1 MSPTNEILFF
11 FSLLGAFNGVLLS
24 IYFSLIAKKK
34 GNRHYFLA
42 LLILMLSI
50 RVIKSVFFHFN
61 PHLSDIFIQIGLSA
75 CVLVGPSLYLYI
87 AYDRKT
93 NRIVHIVPFMIVVGL
108 LGILY
113 PYSEY
118 RKLWS
123 QWVVRGIYLQWLIY
137 IIASLQ
143 YIKPIIKK
151 VKSRQKLDNTDIWQ
165 LSIITSIFLIWLAYS
180 TAAYTSYI
188 VGALSF
194 SFLFYLVVLLIV
206 FRNSKQ
212 PVLYQEKERY
222 KNKPISEG
230 NILKIEQ
237 LLPSVIEKEMFL
249 NPDFTLDQAAKE
261 LKISKHILSQYLNE
275 KLNKSFSTF
284 INEYRIEKA
293 KVLLQNKS
301 NYSVESVGYESGFS
315 SKSSFFTAFKKITGK
330 TPSEF
335 QKSRSN

>member
-1 MSPTNEILFF
+1 MNRGNDILFF
-11 FSLLGAFNGVLLS
+11 FSLLGAFNGLLLAV
-24 IYFSLIAKKK
+24 YFGLAARKK
-34 GNRHYFLA
+34 GNRYYFLA

-75 CVLVGPSLYLYI
+75 CILVGPFLYLYVAYERTKLRIFHI
-87 AYDRKT
+87 A
-93 NRIVHIVPFMIVVGL
+93 PFLIVVIL

-113 PYSEY
+113 PYFEY
-118 RKLWS
+118 RELWS
-123 QWVVRGIYLQWLIY
+123 QWIVRGIYLQWLIY
-137 IIASLQ
+137 IIVSLR
-143 YIKPIIKK
+143 YIKPIVGKIRG
-151 VKSRQKLDNTDIWQ
+151 RQRLDNIDVWQ
-165 LSIITSIFLIWLAYS
+165 LSIVMCVFLIWLAYS

-194 SFLFYLVVLLIV
+194 SFLFYLVFLLVI
-206 FRNSKQ
+206 FRNSEQ

-222 KNKPISEG
+222 KNKIISEE

-237 LLPSVIEKEMFL
+237 LLPSVIEREMFL

-261 LKISKHILSQYLNE
+261 LKISKHVLSQYLNE
-275 KLNKSFSTF
+275 KLNKSFSSF
-284 INEYRIEKA
+284 INECRIEKA

-315 SKSSFFTAFKKITGK
+315 SKSSFFTAFKKITGQ

-335 QKSRSN
+335 QKSSKN

>member
-1 MSPTNEILFF
+1 LNPINEILFF
-11 FSLLGAFNGVLLS
+11 FSLLGAFNGLLLAV
-24 IYFSLIAKKK
+24 YFSLIAKKE
-34 GNRHYFLA
+34 GHRHYFLA

-50 RVIKSVFFHFN
+50 RVIKSVFFYFN
-61 PHLSDIFIQIGLSA
+61 PHLSDVFIQIGLSA

-87 AYDRKT
+87 SYDRKINWIIHT
-93 NRIVHIVPFMIVVGL
+93 APFLIVVGL
-108 LGILY
+108 LCILY

-118 RKLWS
+118 RELWS
-123 QWVVRGIYLQWLIY
+123 QLIVRGIYLQWLIY
-137 IIASLQ
+137 IVASLQ
-143 YIKPIIKK
+143 YIKPIIRKI
-151 VKSRQKLDNTDIWQ
+151 KSRQKLDNIDIWQ
-165 LSIITSIFLIWLAYS
+165 LSIATCIFLIWLAYG

-194 SFLFYLVVLLIV
+194 SFLFYLVFLLII

-212 PVLYQEKERY
+212 PVFYQEKERY
-222 KNKPISEG
+222 KNKVISEE

-237 LLPSVIEKEMFL
+237 LLPSVIEREMFL
-249 NPDFTLDQAAKE
+249 DPDFTLDQAAKE
-261 LKISKHILSQYLNE
+261 LKISKHVLSQYLNE
-275 KLNKSFSTF
+275 RLNKSFSTF

-301 NYSVESVGYESGFS
+301 NYSVESIGYESGFS

-335 QKSRSN
+335 QRAQVS

>member
-1 MSPTNEILFF
+1 MNPTNEILFF

-24 IYFSLIAKKK
+24 VYFSLVAKKR
-34 GNRHYFLA
+34 GNRYYFLA

-61 PHLSDIFIQIGLSA
+61 PHLSDVFIQIGLSA

-87 AYDRKT
+87 SYDRKT
-93 NRIVHIVPFMIVVGL
+93 NQIIHIVPFIIVVGL
-108 LGILY
+108 LGVLY

-118 RKLWS
+118 RELWS
-123 QWVVRGIYLQWLIY
+123 QWIVRGIYLQWLIY
-137 IIASLQ
+137 IVASLQ
-143 YIKPIIKK
+143 YIKPIIGKIK
-151 VKSRQKLDNTDIWQ
+151 DKQKLDNIDIWQ
-165 LSIITSIFLIWLAYS
+165 LSIVICIFLIWLAYS

-194 SFLFYLVVLLIV
+194 SFLFYLVILLII
-206 FRNSKQ
+206 FRNLKQ
-212 PVLYQEKERY
+212 PIFYQEKERY
-222 KNKPISEG
+222 KNKVISEI
-230 NILKIEQ
+230 NISRIEK

-249 NPDFTLDQAAKE
+249 NPDLTLDQAAKE

-275 KLNKSFSTF
+275 RLNKSFSTF
-284 INEYRIEKA
+284 INEHRIEKA
-293 KVLLQNKS
+293 KVLLRNNS
-301 NYSVESVGYESGFS
+301 NYSVESIGYESGFS

-335 QKSRSN
+335 QRSKID

>member
-1 MSPTNEILFF
+1 MDDANPK
-11 FSLLGAFNGVLLS
+11 LGIGFKS
-24 IYFSLIAKKK
+24 IYAYFWKK
-34 GNRHYFLA
+34 A
-42 LLILMLSI
+42 QI
-50 RVIKSVFFHFN
+50 IKSKPNFLTYTLRGIV
-61 PHLSDIFIQIGLSA
+61 S
-75 CVLVGPSLYLYI
+75 LVGPSLYLYI

-93 NRIVHIVPFMIVVGL
+93 NRIAHIVPFMIVVGL

-151 VKSRQKLDNTDIWQ
+151 VKNSQKLDNTDIWQ
-165 LSIITSIFLIWLAYS
+165 LSIVTSIFLIWLAYS

-293 KVLLQNKS
+293 KVLLHNKS

-315 SKSSFFTAFKKITGK
+315 SKSSFFTAFKEITGK

-335 QKSRSN
+335 QKSRNN